1 FPALTK
7 KIKEVNE
14 TMGDALVEA
23 KAYYDKYKSLVSKV
37 QADYFSRSAQD
48 LKRDMQ
54 RLAPRVNILADIV
67 KDVITAFGQKKRSR
81 NILDFA
87 DYEHFALQILTNDDG
102 SPSHI
107 AEMYREQFAEILVDE
122 YQDTNR
128 VQEQILSCI
137 KTGSEADGNL
147 FMVGDVKQSIYKFR
161 QADPSL
167 FIEKYQR
174 FNAEGNGTGI
184 RIDLSQNFR
193 SRKEVLS
200 TTNYL
205 FKHMMDEEVGE
216 ISYDDA
222 AQLYYGAPFD
232 EVDHPVELRTLIEA
246 DKEHSELNGSEQE
259 AEYIVKQVK
268 DILANKRIFDMKT
281 GHYRQ
286 PTYKDIV
293 ILERSFSQARD
304 LQQAFK
310 DHDIPFHVNSRQG
323 YFEQTEVRLVLSFLR
338 TIDNPLQDIYLVGL
352 MRSVI
357 YQFTEDELANIRVFS
372 PNDDY
377 FYQSVV
383 NYINHDL
390 ANKKLVKKLQNFI
403 ADIKMYQIYSQSNP
417 VYQLID
423 KFYHDHYVI
432 QYFSGLIG
440 GKGRRANLYGLFNKA
455 IEFENSSFRGLYQF
469 IRFIDELIDRGQDFG
484 EENIVGPNDNV
495 VKMMTI
501 HSSKGLEFPFVIYSG
516 LTREFNKKDLREQVI
531 LNQKYG
537 LGIDYYDIDK
547 NMAYPSLS
555 SVAYKAIT
563 EKEMISEEMR
573 LIYVALTRA
582 KEQLI
587 LIGRLKS
594 TKKLE
599 EYEKL
604 AISGSHIAINER
616 LTAEHPFEL
625 IYGILSKHKS
635 YELTPDLMFENDIAN
650 LAENI
655 RPNVNIIIDYFEDI
669 IEANHQDMNEQ
680 RSISDLNTLDT
691 GNDDIKAKITQQLK
705 FKYPNVINTTKPSKQ
720 SVSELKRQLET
731 EESNTNYDRVRQYR
745 IGVATYERPRFMR
758 HVTKRKANEVGTL
771 MHTVMQHLPFKPE
784 RMTEEALE
792 QYIDHLITQ
801 QIIEHDAKKD
811 IKFPEI
817 MTFIQSDLYLEIAEA
832 EQIYRELPFVVNQ
845 AKVDNISDNHEDV
858 AIIQGMIDLIYK
870 KDNQYYFVDYKTDAF
885 NRRKGMTDEEIGEQL
900 KEKYRIQM
908 QYYKNALETM
918 LHTEVKGSL
927 YFFQFGR

>member
-1 FPALTK
+1 MAFMTKAFDGDMIQSDVIANHEFVSRFPALTK

-67 KDVITAFGQKKRSR
+67 KDVITAFGQKRSR

-293 ILERSFSQARD
+293 ILERSFRK
-304 LQQAFK
+304 L
-310 DHDIPFHVNSRQG
+310 
-323 YFEQTEVRLVLSFLR
+323 ETC
-338 TIDNPLQDIYLVGL
+338 
-352 MRSVI
+352 
-357 YQFTEDELANIRVFS
+357 
-372 PNDDY
+372 
-377 FYQSVV
+377 
-383 NYINHDL
+383 
-390 ANKKLVKKLQNFI
+390 NK
-403 ADIKMYQIYSQSNP
+403 
-417 VYQLID
+417 
-423 KFYHDHYVI
+423 
-432 QYFSGLIG
+432 
-440 GKGRRANLYGLFNKA
+440 
-455 IEFENSSFRGLYQF
+455 
-469 IRFIDELIDRGQDFG
+469 
-484 EENIVGPNDNV
+484 
-495 VKMMTI
+495 
-501 HSSKGLEFPFVIYSG
+501 
-516 LTREFNKKDLREQVI
+516 
-531 LNQKYG
+531 
-537 LGIDYYDIDK
+537 
-547 NMAYPSLS
+547 
-555 SVAYKAIT
+555 
-563 EKEMISEEMR
+563 
-573 LIYVALTRA
+573 
-582 KEQLI
+582 
-587 LIGRLKS
+587 RLK
-594 TKKLE
+594 
-599 EYEKL
+599 
-604 AISGSHIAINER
+604 
-616 LTAEHPFEL
+616 
-625 IYGILSKHKS
+625 
-635 YELTPDLMFENDIAN
+635 
-650 LAENI
+650 
-655 RPNVNIIIDYFEDI
+655 
-669 IEANHQDMNEQ
+669 
-680 RSISDLNTLDT
+680 
-691 GNDDIKAKITQQLK
+691 
-705 FKYPNVINTTKPSKQ
+705 
-720 SVSELKRQLET
+720 
-731 EESNTNYDRVRQYR
+731 
-745 IGVATYERPRFMR
+745 
-758 HVTKRKANEVGTL
+758 
-771 MHTVMQHLPFKPE
+771 
-784 RMTEEALE
+784 
-792 QYIDHLITQ
+792 
-801 QIIEHDAKKD
+801 
-811 IKFPEI
+811 I
-817 MTFIQSDLYLEIAEA
+817 MTY
-832 EQIYRELPFVVNQ
+832 PF
-845 AKVDNISDNHEDV
+845 
-858 AIIQGMIDLIYK
+858 
-870 KDNQYYFVDYKTDAF
+870 T
-885 NRRKGMTDEEIGEQL
+885 
-900 KEKYRIQM
+900 
-908 QYYKNALETM
+908 
-918 LHTEVKGSL
+918 
-927 YFFQFGR
+927 